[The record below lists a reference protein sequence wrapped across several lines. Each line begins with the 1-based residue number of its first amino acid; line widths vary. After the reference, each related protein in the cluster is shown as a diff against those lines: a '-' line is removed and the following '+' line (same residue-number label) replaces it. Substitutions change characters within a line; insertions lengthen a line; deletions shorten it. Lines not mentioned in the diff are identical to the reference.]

1 MNKIVKVSIAS
12 VAFTF
17 DAEAFEVMKN
27 YLDTLEKAY
36 SATNE
41 GREVVTDIE
50 ARIAELILN
59 QQEATKIV
67 DLAFAQRIV
76 EQLGY
81 PEDMPKEEEAT
92 AKLERRLYRNS
103 EGAKLGGVC
112 SGLGTYFGVDPSFLR
127 IGIFMPMVLWIVLNA
142 MDLEGLGNCFGSIFL
157 MCILLYFTLLIAVPM
172 AKTPRQKMEMRG
184 AKITASTIHQIF
196 KDDAAASGAA
206 AGEKGERSASV
217 WADVTYGIGR
227 VIMFCIK
234 AMLILF
240 AVCICLVGVGLLI
253 ALFAVLFGGAA
264 IELALLPFAGL
275 IGISGT
281 GYIALG
287 LVVGLLFVGLLG
299 FVLLSIAVGNK
310 PERRAVTIIS
320 TLLGIS
326 LLFFCIITARNL
338 GTLTNPQHWDRM
350 ERSIE
355 YFEDVAD
362 ELEDAIE
369 EGNKVSIDY
378 DDNSCNAL
386 ITIRNRYTG
395 EELVMELHENG
406 MWVEKNAAKWNEKEV
421 EQLEIVTDTLPATTV
436 ITE

>member
-1 MNKIVKVSIAS
+1 MNKIVKVSIAG
-12 VAFTF
+12 VGFTF

-41 GREVVTDIE
+41 GREVVADIE

-81 PEDMPKEEEAT
+81 PEDMPKEEAT

-127 IGIFMPMVLWIVLNA
+127 IGIFLPMVLWIALNA
-142 MDLEGLGNCFGSIFL
+142 MDLDGLGDCFGSIFL
-157 MCILLYFTLLIAVPM
+157 MCVLLYFTLLIAVPM

-184 AKITASTIHQIF
+184 AKITASTIHQTF
-196 KDDAAASGAA
+196 KDDVAASSEGS
-206 AGEKGERSASV
+206 ERSAGV

-227 VIMFCIK
+227 IIMFCIK
-234 AMLILF
+234 ALLILF
-240 AVCICLVGVGLLI
+240 AVIIGLVGIGLLI
-253 ALFAVLFGGAA
+253 ALFAVLFSGAA
-264 IELALLPFAGL
+264 IELALLPLGGL
-275 IGISGT
+275 VGISGT

-287 LVVGLLFVGLLG
+287 LVVILLFVGLLG
-299 FVLLSIAVGNK
+299 FILLSIAVGNK
-310 PERRAVTIIS
+310 PERRAVTVIS
-320 TLLGIS
+320 ALLGITM
-326 LLFFCIITARNL
+326 LFFCIITARNL
-338 GTLTNPQHWDRM
+338 GTLTNPHNW
-350 ERSIE
+350 ERFEESFE
-355 YFEDVAD
+355 MFEDVAD

-369 EGNKVSIDY
+369 DGDKVNIDY
-378 DDNSCNAL
+378 DDKTGRTQ
-386 ITIRNRYTG
+386 ITIRNRHTG
-395 EELVMELHENG
+395 EEMVMELHENG
-406 MWVEKNAAKWNEKEV
+406 MWVEKNTTTWEEKEV
-421 EQLEIVTDTLPATTV
+421 EQLEIVTDTLPTNPA
-436 ITE
+436 IPK

>member
-1 MNKIVKVSIAS
+1 MNKIVKVSIAG
-12 VAFTF
+12 VGFTF

-41 GREVVTDIE
+41 GREVVADIE

-59 QQEATKIV
+59 QQEASKIV
-67 DLAFAQRIV
+67 DVAFAQRIV

-127 IGIFMPMVLWIVLNA
+127 IGIFLPMVLWLALNA
-142 MDLEGLGNCFGSIFL
+142 MDLDGLGDCFGSIFL
-157 MCILLYFTLLIAVPM
+157 MCVLLYFTLLIAVPM

-184 AKITASTIHQIF
+184 AKITASTIHQTF
-196 KDDAAASGAA
+196 KDDVAASSEGS
-206 AGEKGERSASV
+206 ERSAGV

-227 VIMFCIK
+227 IIVFCIK
-234 AMLILF
+234 ALLILF
-240 AVCICLVGVGLLI
+240 AVIIGLVGIGLLI

-264 IELALLPFAGL
+264 IELALLPLGGL
-275 IGISGT
+275 VGISGT

-287 LVVGLLFVGLLG
+287 LVVILLFVGLLG
-299 FVLLSIAVGNK
+299 FILLSIAVGNK
-310 PERRAVTIIS
+310 PERRAVTVIS
-320 TLLGIS
+320 ALLGITM
-326 LLFFCIITARNL
+326 LFFCIITARNL
-338 GTLTNPQHWDRM
+338 GTLTNPHNW
-350 ERSIE
+350 ERFEESFE
-355 YFEDVAD
+355 MFEDVAY

-369 EGNKVSIDY
+369 DGDKVSVDY
-378 DDNSCNAL
+378 DDL
-386 ITIRNRYTG
+386 TGRTQITIRNRHTG
-395 EELVMELHENG
+395 EEMVMELHENG
-406 MWVEKNAAKWNEKEV
+406 MWVEKNTTTWEEKEV
-421 EQLEIVTDTLPATTV
+421 EQLEIVTDTLPTTPA
-436 ITE
+436 ISE

>member
-1 MNKIVKVSIAS
+1 MNKIVKVSIAG
-12 VAFTF
+12 VGFTF

-41 GREVVTDIE
+41 GREVVADIE

-127 IGIFMPMVLWIVLNA
+127 IGIFMPMVLWIALNA
-142 MDLEGLGNCFGSIFL
+142 MDLDGLGDCFGSIFL
-157 MCILLYFTLLIAVPM
+157 MCVLLYFTLLIAVPM

-184 AKITASTIHQIF
+184 AKITASTIHQTF
-196 KDDAAASGAA
+196 KDDVAASSEGS
-206 AGEKGERSASV
+206 ERSAGV

-240 AVCICLVGVGLLI
+240 AVCIGLVGIGLLI

-310 PERRAVTIIS
+310 PERRAVTVIS
-320 TLLGIS
+320 ALLGITM
-326 LLFFCIITARNL
+326 LFFCIITARNL
-338 GTLTNPQHWDRM
+338 GTLTNHHNW
-350 ERSIE
+350 ERFEESFE
-355 YFEDVAD
+355 MFEDVAD
-362 ELEDAIE
+362 ELEDAFE
-369 EGNKVSIDY
+369 DGDKVSIDY
-378 DDNSCNAL
+378 DDL
-386 ITIRNRYTG
+386 TGRTQITIRKRRTG
-395 EELVMELHENG
+395 EEMVMELHENG
-406 MWVEKNAAKWNEKEV
+406 MWVEKSTSTWEEKEV
-421 EQLEIVTDTLPATTV
+421 EQLEIVTDTLPTTPA
-436 ITE
+436 ISE

>member
-1 MNKIVKVSIAS
+1 MG
-12 VAFTF
+12 FTF

-41 GREVVTDIE
+41 GREVVADIE

-59 QQEATKIV
+59 QQEASKIV
-67 DLAFAQRIV
+67 DVAFAQRIV

-127 IGIFMPMVLWIVLNA
+127 IGIFLPMVLWLALNA
-142 MDLEGLGNCFGSIFL
+142 MDLDGLGDCFGSIFL
-157 MCILLYFTLLIAVPM
+157 MCVLLYFTLLIAVPM

-184 AKITASTIHQIF
+184 AKITASTIHQTF
-196 KDDAAASGAA
+196 KDDVAASSEGS
-206 AGEKGERSASV
+206 ERSAGV

-227 VIMFCIK
+227 IIMFCIK
-234 AMLILF
+234 ALLILF
-240 AVCICLVGVGLLI
+240 AVIIGLVGIGLLI

-264 IELALLPFAGL
+264 IELALLPLGGL
-275 IGISGT
+275 VGISGT

-287 LVVGLLFVGLLG
+287 LVVILLFVGLLG
-299 FVLLSIAVGNK
+299 FILLSIAVGNK
-310 PERRAVTIIS
+310 PERRAVTVIS
-320 TLLGIS
+320 ALLGITM
-326 LLFFCIITARNL
+326 LFFCIITARNL
-338 GTLTNPQHWDRM
+338 GTLTNHHNW
-350 ERSIE
+350 ERFEESFE
-355 YFEDVAD
+355 MSEDVAD

-369 EGNKVSIDY
+369 DGDKVSVDY
-378 DDNSCNAL
+378 DDL
-386 ITIRNRYTG
+386 TGRTQITIRNRHTG
-395 EELVMELHENG
+395 EEMVMELHENG
-406 MWVEKNAAKWNEKEV
+406 MWVEKNTTTWEEKEV
-421 EQLEIVTDTLPATTV
+421 EQLEIVTDTLPTTPA
-436 ITE
+436 ISE

>member
-1 MNKIVKVSIAS
+1 MNKIVKVSIAG
-12 VAFTF
+12 VGFTF

-41 GREVVTDIE
+41 GREVVADIE

-81 PEDMPKEEEAT
+81 PEDMPKEEAT

-127 IGIFMPMVLWIVLNA
+127 IGIFLPMVLWIALNA
-142 MDLEGLGNCFGSIFL
+142 MDLDGLGDCFGSIFL
-157 MCILLYFTLLIAVPM
+157 MCVLLYFTLLIAVPM

-184 AKITASTIHQIF
+184 AKITASTIHQTF
-196 KDDAAASGAA
+196 KDDVAASGATA
-206 AGEKGERSASV
+206 SEKSERSASV

-240 AVCICLVGVGLLI
+240 AVCICLVGIGLLI

-264 IELALLPFAGL
+264 VELALLPLGGL
-275 IGISGT
+275 VGISST
-281 GYIALG
+281 GYIALA
-287 LVVGLLFVGLLG
+287 LVVILLFVGLLG
-299 FVLLSIAVGNK
+299 FILLSIAVGNK
-310 PERRAVTIIS
+310 PERKAVTIIS
-320 TLLGIS
+320 TLLGIT

-338 GTLTNPQHWDRM
+338 GTLTNPRHWDRI
-350 ERSIE
+350 ESSFE
-355 YFEDVAD
+355 YFDDVAD

-369 EGNKVSIDY
+369 DGNKVSIDY
-378 DDNSCNAL
+378 DDKSGRTV
-386 ITIRNRYTG
+386 ITIRDRYTG
-395 EELVMELHENG
+395 EEVVMELHENG
-406 MWVEKNAAKWNEKEV
+406 MWIEQNTIKWEEKEV
-421 EQLEIVTDTLPATTV
+421 EQLEIATDTLPTTPA
-436 ITE
+436 IPK